1 MPYTPRP
8 RCLAPP
14 LPTFMRLGCPRPI
27 LIGICKWYWT
37 APELLRVSVTPDSAL
52 AFPDRA
58 ELPFRSYRSQPSPS
72 AREDIPGMVGMLK
85 DPLGLCFRNDSFPRS
100 HMQTSNAGSLPVPLK
115 QDRAPP
121 PETERRTWRK
131 PITYHRKGSEPNSTV
146 HQPATRSPICGEL
159 SSSSQNP
166 SSNLPST
173 STCFSGSVIAF
184 QSICT
189 PPFLA
194 LSSYTLFL
202 NQ

>member
-58 ELPFRSYRSQPSPS
+58 ELPFRSYRSQLSPS

-85 DPLGLCFRNDSFPRS
+85 DPLGLCFRNDSFPCS
-100 HMQTSNAGSLPVPLK
+100 HMQASDDGSLPVPLN
-115 QDRAPP
+115 QDRVPLL
-121 PETERRTWRK
+121 ETERRTCRNPS
-131 PITYHRKGSEPNSTV
+131 PITARAASRTRLFINQPPEAPYVASSVHRPRIRHRTF
-146 HQPATRSPICGEL
+146 PAL
-159 SSSSQNP
+159 
-166 SSNLPST
+166 LH
-173 STCFSGSVIAF
+173 A
-184 QSICT
+184 
-189 PPFLA
+189 FLA
-194 LSSYTLFL
+194 A
-202 NQ
+202 